1 MNTLYVLYDAEGTSK
16 NPIYGV
22 FTDYDYAVQ
31 AKKDLAIKWTNEIL
45 AGDPAETGLDASDR
59 GWLLAQCKSVIG
71 IQAISDIDRV
81 EELR

>member
-71 IQAISDIDRV
+71 IQMIEDIDKV
-81 EELR
+81 FCN